1 MAIGKFIEVILQIFL
16 ITLVIT
22 TWILPTHYS
31 ISRDSIS
38 ALLLTYVSA
47 GSDIAEFF
55 SMANQVKENY
65 ILVDCIFGKDFL
77 YLLIFLTNLI
87 TNLLSMLY
95 S

>member
-1 MAIGKFIEVILQIFL
+1 MVIGKFIEVILQVFL

-31 ISRDSIS
+31 ISRDSVS

-55 SMANQVKENY
+55 SLANQVKESPN
-65 ILVDCIFGKDFL
+65 LVDCIFGK
-77 YLLIFLTNLI
+77 IFHKPTSN
-87 TNLLSMLY
+87 
-95 S
+95 